1 MDVLKRQRHP
11 PAMKLFDDKEQEE
24 QVWKVRES
32 GLGATAHIPGEAEN
46 WEGWEDSA
54 VPPERV
60 GAYLR
65 DLKKLYDKYGYV
77 GSLYGHFGQGCIH
90 TRINFDL
97 KTAAG
102 VKKFRSFLNES
113 TDLILKYG
121 GSFSGEHGDGQSRAE
136 FLPKMFGPELVRAF
150 EEFKNLWD
158 PDWKMNPGK
167 VVKPYRVVENLRY
180 GEHYHADEPETHFQ
194 FTDDRGSFRRATE
207 RCVGVGECRRHEKGT
222 MCPSYMVTHEEMHST
237 RGRAHLLFEMLRG
250 DPLE

>member
-1 MDVLKRQRHP
+1 MPQIDDLSVLPEGKGWLVVEFGAGTIEEAEQQARAAMAALQGTAAP
-11 PAMKLFDDKEQEE
+11 SMKLFVDEAEQ
-24 QVWKVRES
+24 QKVWDVREA
-32 GLGATAHIPGEAEN
+32 GLGATAFVPGEALT

-54 VPPERV
+54 VPPDKV
-60 GAYLR
+60 GPYLR

-97 KTAAG
+97 KTAKG
-102 VKKFRSFLNES
+102 VKQFRSFLNES
-113 TDLILKYG
+113 TDLIMKYH

-167 VVKPYRVVENLRY
+167 VVKPYRVDQNLRY
-180 GEHYHADEPETHFQ
+180 GP
-194 FTDDRGSFRRATE
+194 
-207 RCVGVGECRRHEKGT
+207 
-222 MCPSYMVTHEEMHST
+222 
-237 RGRAHLLFEMLRG
+237 
-250 DPLE
+250 